1 MTNRFTLT
9 ASNGMPNAV
18 SITIPHIPKPLV
30 TKAYNYAIYAFRD
43 VQITSDDTGE
53 VTHIFY
59 QDNEW
64 FVPNCSIGD
73 VINAL
78 NTLYVDHCIK
88 EDE

>member
-1 MTNRFTLT
+1 MENRFTLT

-30 TKAYNYAIYAFRD
+30 TRAYGYAIQAFRD

-59 QDNEW
+59 QDVEW
-64 FVPNCSIGD
+64 FVTDCSIGD

-78 NTLYVDHCIK
+78 NTLYVAHCTK
-88 EDE
+88 EDN

>member
-30 TKAYNYAIYAFRD
+30 SRAYGYAIQAFRD

-59 QDNEW
+59 EDDEW
-64 FVPNCSIGD
+64 FTPDRSIGD
-73 VINAL
+73 VVDLL
-78 NTLYVDHCIK
+78 NNLYVNHCIK
-88 EDE
+88 EEG